1 MSGEGL
7 EAGPGAATGSG
18 GGAGSGR
25 SGGARGGERRGATA
39 RRRVIAL
46 KLAAWIAC
54 LAPLAWL
61 GWRWFRGDGLGV
73 NPIEELTLWTGLTAV
88 IILLASLAVTPI
100 RRLTGFNDIQKIRRL
115 LGLFAFFWAGLH
127 FLVWMGLDQGF
138 AWTYI
143 GEDLTERPFIVVGA
157 LSLLSMVPLAIT
169 STRGWIRRMGRN
181 WVRLHRLVYAA
192 AALALLHYTWKQKA
206 DITWPLVA
214 WAVFAAFMGV
224 RVWSWAQKRA
234 QRRTPA

>member
-1 MSGEGL
+1 MAS
-7 EAGPGAATGSG
+7 A
-18 GGAGSGR
+18 
-25 SGGARGGERRGATA
+25 RRGAPA
-39 RRRVIAL
+39 RVLAL
-46 KLAAWIAC
+46 KFVAWIGC

-61 GWRWFRGDGLGV
+61 AWRWFLGDGLGV

-88 IILLASLAVTPI
+88 VVLLTSLAVTPI

-138 AWTYI
+138 AWSYI

-157 LSLLSMVPLAIT
+157 LSLLSMVPLALT
-169 STRGWIRRMGRN
+169 STRGAIRRLGRN

-192 AALALLHYTWKQKA
+192 AGLALLHYTWKQKA

-214 WAVFAAFMGV
+214 WAVFAALMGV
-224 RVWSWAQKRA
+224 RVWAWSRKRK
-234 QRRTPA
+234 PAGGGAG